1 MIAITSLTLHCIVPE
16 KNMRR
21 WYRHDVQ
28 SDLFGYQCLVC
39 EWGRIGRSGQT
50 CIVPY
55 PTITE
60 AQAAFE
66 KQRARKE
73 KKGYVPV

>member
-1 MIAITSLTLHCIVPE
+1 MITMTSLTLHLLVPE
-16 KNMRR
+16 KNTRQ
-21 WYRHDVQ
+21 WYRLDMQ
-28 SDLFGYQCLVC
+28 SDLFGYQCLVRVW
-39 EWGRIGRSGQT
+39 ERIGSSGQT

-55 PTITE
+55 PTITVT
-60 AQAAFE
+60 QAAFE